1 MEVIQVP
8 LIIMPKLSVPK
19 QDLEVKLAT
28 VRFPVV
34 VALVRMEEEA
44 LRLVKVAVVA
54 FMVVPENSVTPKTLE
69 LRLMALPEAVVLV
82 PLARLKMGLEVE
94 TTCPVELTAK
104 SVPVSPVKAK
114 LVVVAE
120 VKTEVEALSKPE
132 VQAFQLPP

>member
-1 MEVIQVP
+1 MPFVIP
-8 LIIMPKLSVPK
+8 
-19 QDLEVKLAT
+19 VKN
-28 VRFPVV
+28 VCPVV

-54 FMVVPENSVTPKTLE
+54 FMVVPEKSVTPKTLE

-120 VKTEVEALSKPE
+120 VKTEVEALTKPE

>member
-54 FMVVPENSVTPKTLE
+54 FMVVPLNRVSPSMEA
-69 LRLMALPEAVVLV
+69 LRFIAFPFAVVFV
-82 PLARLKMGLEVE
+82 PLAKLKIGLEVE
-94 TTCPVELTAK
+94 TI
-104 SVPVSPVKAK
+104 
-114 LVVVAE
+114 
-120 VKTEVEALSKPE
+120 KP
-132 VQAFQLPP
+132 

>member
-1 MEVIQVP
+1 MAVRQVP

-54 FMVVPENSVTPKTLE
+54 FMVVPEKSVTPKTLE

-120 VKTEVEALSKPE
+120 VKTEVEELLNPD
-132 VQAFQLPP
+132 VHWFQLPP

>member
-44 LRLVKVAVVA
+44 FKVTA
-54 FMVVPENSVTPKTLE
+54 FATVI
-69 LRLMALPEAVVLV
+69 RVL
-82 PLARLKMGLEVE
+82 
-94 TTCPVELTAK
+94 
-104 SVPVSPVKAK
+104 
-114 LVVVAE
+114 
-120 VKTEVEALSKPE
+120 EALK
-132 VQAFQLPP
+132 